1 MRSIEEFKQDFING
15 KLEKGLF
22 TSINEEGQTV
32 IVEVDDDRFLISV
45 TQDNGWIR
53 TNEYLWDG
61 STWDVSEI
69 YDKGV

>member
-1 MRSIEEFKQDFING
+1 MRSIEEFKQDFIDG

-22 TSINEEGQTV
+22 TSINEEGQNV
-32 IVEVDDDRFLISV
+32 IVEVDDDRFLISI
-45 TQDNGWIR
+45 TQDNGWVH

-61 STWDVSEI
+61 STWAISEI